1 MVMLDDKMIGADMSF
16 IKFTKALI
24 SNIYLVDL
32 GEMSV
37 RTTSRGCLPDINDGV
52 GFTVGI
58 GRSTGVIGEAGVT
71 E

>member
-1 MVMLDDKMIGADMSF
+1 M

-24 SNIYLVDL
+24 NNIYLVDL
-32 GEMSV
+32 GEISSMSV